1 MNSLMTKA
9 DTVVPTETD
18 AQLAKESSRI
28 LAPKV
33 QAGELRIH
41 LEDGQILTLPS
52 AAIRL
57 LSHILTEM
65 AEGNAVNLIPVHA
78 EMTTQEAADY
88 LNVSRPHLV
97 GLLKA
102 GRIPCRKV
110 GTHRR
115 VQFKDVKAYKDRID
129 REREKALDS
138 LAAEAQ
144 DLNMGY

>member
-1 MNSLMTKA
+1 MNSLLTKA

-52 AAIRL
+52 AATRL

-88 LNVSRPHLV
+88 LNVSRPYLV

-102 GRIPCRKV
+102 GQIPCRKV

-115 VQFKDVKAYKDRID
+115 VQFKDVKAYKDHID

>member
-1 MNSLMTKA
+1 MNMLPSKA

-18 AQLAKESSRI
+18 TLLAKESSRI
-28 LAPKV
+28 LASKV
-33 QAGELRIH
+33 QAGELRVH
-41 LEDGQILTLPS
+41 LDDGQVLTLPG
-52 AAIRL
+52 AATRL

-65 AEGNAVNLIPVHA
+65 AAGNAVNLIPVHA

-88 LNVSRPHLV
+88 LDVSRPYLV

-102 GRIPCRKV
+102 GEIPYRKV

-115 VQFKDVKAYKDRID
+115 VQFEDVKAYKDRCD
-129 REREKALDS
+129 REREKALDA

-144 DLNMGY
+144 DLDMGY